1 MVKLSKLSVI
11 KAIYIADFVFQ
22 RDEEL
27 CQCNLTKL
35 RASCSNKVERWVI
48 FKIRLLVQISSEI
61 YNI

>member
-11 KAIYIADFVFQ
+11 KAIYIVDFVFQ
-22 RDEEL
+22 RDDEL
-27 CQCNLTKL
+27 WQYNLTKL
-35 RASCSNKVERWVI
+35 RGSCSNKVERWVI

>member
-35 RASCSNKVERWVI
+35 RGSCSNKVER
-48 FKIRLLVQISSEI
+48 
-61 YNI
+61 